1 MDYLDRDVY
10 EIYMGVFERVFETL
24 HKQGYDYASCILCV
38 RGALI
43 SHYQSEVDKVYRNFD
58 DGRRWLDDVEEY
70 STLSPEEEKDNNE
83 RLLALLEVQE
93 NALLSVLQDLRCH
106 YFSSVSFPNGT
117 KRLEILDTVPE
128 LNEQ

>member
-1 MDYLDRDVY
+1 VDHLDRDVY
-10 EIYMGVFERVFETL
+10 SIYMGVFERVFETL

-43 SHYQSEVDKVYRNFD
+43 SHYQSEVDKVYENFD
-58 DGRRWLDDVEEY
+58 DGRVWLDDVEEY

-106 YFSSVSFPNGT
+106 YFSSAFFPNGT
-117 KRLEILDTVPE
+117 KRLEIVDTVPE